1 MFYPEIHKFDT
12 KTHKATVTHAEDE
25 FADECEKLIDDQIQI
40 IGGCCG
46 VTDNHLKKLISRYS

>member
-12 KTHKATVTHAEDE
+12 KTHKAIVTYTEDE
-25 FADECEKLIDDQIQI
+25 FTNECGKLIDDQIQI